1 MAPPVKI
8 LLVEGHPTVREA
20 LATRLC
26 RDSRVRVLAAT
37 GRLFA
42 AEKLAAELVPDVVL
56 CDPRSVDSAPAA
68 VVRAF
73 AGSGCPVVV
82 LTSTVHNGEEA
93 CLKGAGAAAVLLKGC
108 SVNAVCTALA
118 AAAASPGSYAP
129 GEPLSARR

>member
-1 MAPPVKI
+1 MAPPVNI

-20 LATRLC
+20 LAKRLC

-42 AEKLAAELVPDVVL
+42 AEKLAAELLPDAVL
-56 CDPRSVDSAPAA
+56 CDPRSVDDSPAT

-73 AGSGCPVVV
+73 AGTGYPVVV
-82 LTSTVHNGEEA
+82 LTTTVHNDEEV

-108 SVNAVCTALA
+108 SINAVYTALA
-118 AAAASPGSYAP
+118 AAAASQAAP
-129 GEPLSARR
+129 TC